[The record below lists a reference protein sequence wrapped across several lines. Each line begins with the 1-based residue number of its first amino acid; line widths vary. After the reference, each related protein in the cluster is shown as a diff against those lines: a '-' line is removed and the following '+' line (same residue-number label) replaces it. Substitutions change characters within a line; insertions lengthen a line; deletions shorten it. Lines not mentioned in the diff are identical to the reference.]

1 MRNDL
6 MSDKKLTY
14 KQRRFVQEYVIDL
27 NATQAAIRAGYS
39 KKTANEQGS
48 QNLAKLSI
56 SKAIQKEFK
65 EIADRNEVSVQW
77 VLEGFIEVANRCMQ
91 RVPVMEFNKQ
101 EKQYVQVTDVNGE
114 GVWTFNSSGAN
125 KALENIGR
133 HLGMFNDKIDVNMT
147 INSWDALEKEIAS
160 EKQGQK
166 KDNA

>member
-1 MRNDL
+1 